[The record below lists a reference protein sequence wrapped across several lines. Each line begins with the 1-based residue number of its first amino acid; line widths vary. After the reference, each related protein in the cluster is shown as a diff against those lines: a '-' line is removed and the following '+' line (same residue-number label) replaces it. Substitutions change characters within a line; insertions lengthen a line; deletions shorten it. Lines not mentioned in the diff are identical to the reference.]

1 MLAFAFKSQQVRV
14 SQVVCRSVGWS
25 EATTTAAAEFLAKIF
40 GVSKQLYSLRG
51 EWRAQCGDCGNLQKV
66 FARVGE
72 RSDAGGQLT
81 WSVVVVPVVDGPGRV
96 AISLAVHGQITVAG
110 SSDAVLGSHGVIVDA
125 AVAGQVSE
133 RGGPVRARARRV
145 LGTDVLGS

>member
-1 MLAFAFKSQQVRV
+1 MVG
-14 SQVVCRSVGWS
+14 RSVGRRRWRQS
-25 EATTTAAAEFLAKIF
+25 SWQRYLAFLNF
-40 GVSKQLYSLRG
+40 SLRG
-51 EWRAQCGDCGNLQKV
+51 EWRAQCGDCGNLQEI

-81 WSVVVVPVVDGPGRV
+81 WSVGVVPVVDGPRRV
-96 AISLAVHGQITVAG
+96 AISLAVDGQITVAG

-133 RGGPVRARARRV
+133 RGGPVGAGARRV
-145 LGTDVLGS
+145 LGTDVLGSCEKGRRGA